1 MQDLRTLPSWE
12 VIAIK
17 ASQKDSILEV
27 GFLKTRASNEPR
39 SKYMIRFLDEDD
51 LQEVIK
57 LQEIVLNNLNDP
69 ELYHP
74 SSIELL
80 QEYLGRERS
89 AIGVE
94 IDEGIV
100 GFSCIRMPGENE
112 QNLGRD
118 IRMSREDLK
127 RAANIQFT
135 FVHPDYRGNAFQMKL
150 IKHIL
155 DIIKDLG
162 YCHAL
167 CTVSPKN
174 YHSLRNMFQNGLLIK
189 EITTKYGGLLRYIL
203 YKNMNINSNP
213 TWQDVITIESSD
225 IYGQKKLLNEGY
237 LGFNA
242 SKISNEILI
251 LYGRIMSESKV
262 IESFQ

>member
-1 MQDLRTLPSWE
+1 
-12 VIAIK
+12 
-17 ASQKDSILEV
+17 
-27 GFLKTRASNEPR
+27 
-39 SKYMIRFLDEDD
+39 MIRFLDEDD
-51 LQEVIK
+51 LQEIIK
-57 LQEIVLNNLNDP
+57 LQEIVLNNLNDH

-74 SSIELL
+74 ASKELL
-80 QEYLGRERS
+80 QEYLRRHRS

-94 IDEGIV
+94 IDESLV
-100 GFSCIRMPGENE
+100 GFSCIHMPGGNE

-118 IRMSREDLK
+118 IGMSPEDLEK
-127 RAANIQFT
+127 AANIQFT

-150 IKHIL
+150 IKHLL

-174 YHSLRNMFQNGLLIK
+174 FHSLRNMFQNDLLIK

-203 YKNMNINSNP
+203 YKNINISSHP

-225 IYGQKKLLNEGY
+225 IEGQKKLLNEDY

-242 SKISNEILI
+242 SKGSNEILI
-251 LYGRIMSESKV
+251 HYGRSLINYE
-262 IESFQ
+262 